1 MQRIPPH
8 SFPTFVL
15 LVPTVLAL
23 VTGIAGCG
31 AGHAP
36 ETRTELEPGP
46 TADVGGAED
55 DEKGGSVSQEGNP
68 SNEARGWCDPD
79 NTVLTSF
86 QTAESGRTVSLCEDG
101 DVLTYVFGHLG
112 GEPELVYSG
121 PVLGSAS
128 GTAVLWGEGVS
139 SLAELAAA
147 RENPDATWMLDL
159 QFYEDEESD
168 IRRLAESDDTFGFVS
183 VRAATGLLDQSVY
196 IFRRGGWE
204 YTIISE
210 WGRGMN
216 APDMAGYESQSISV
230 RSPSGEM
237 HYPN

>member
-1 MQRIPPH
+1 MKRVPPRP
-8 SFPTFVL
+8 FPTFVL
-15 LVPTVLAL
+15 LAPAVLAL

-31 AGHAP
+31 AEHAP
-36 ETRTELEPGP
+36 ETRGELEPGP
-46 TADVGGAED
+46 TADVGDADG
-55 DEKGGSVSQEGNP
+55 DEEGGGVSQEGNP
-68 SNEARGWCDPD
+68 SNEARGWCDPGE
-79 NTVLTSF
+79 TVLTSF
-86 QTAESGRTVSLCEDG
+86 ETGGSGRTVSLCEDG

-112 GEPELVYSG
+112 DEPELVYSG

-128 GTAVLWGEGVS
+128 GNAVLWGEGVS

-168 IRRLAESDDTFGFVS
+168 IRRLAESEDTHGFVS
-183 VRAATGLLDQSVY
+183 VRAATGLVDQSAY

-216 APDMAGYESQSISV
+216 DPDMAGYESQSISV
-230 RSPSGEM
+230 RSPSGEL
-237 HYPN
+237 HFPN

>member
-1 MQRIPPH
+1 MKRIPPH
-8 SFPTFVL
+8 PFPTFVL
-15 LVPTVLAL
+15 LVPAFLAL

-31 AGHAP
+31 AERAP

-46 TADVGGAED
+46 TADVGDTEGVEEDGA
-55 DEKGGSVSQEGNP
+55 VSQEGNP
-68 SNEARGWCDPD
+68 SNEARGWCDPGD
-79 NTVLTSF
+79 RILTSF
-86 QTAESGRTVSLCEDG
+86 ETGESGRTVSLCDDG

-112 GEPELVYSG
+112 DEPELVYSG

-139 SLAELAAA
+139 SLADLAAA
-147 RENPDATWMLDL
+147 REDPDATWMLDL

-168 IRRLAESDDTFGFVS
+168 IRRLAEADDTYGFVS
-183 VRAATGLLDQSVY
+183 VSALTGLVDQSAY

-204 YTIISE
+204 YTIISA

-216 APDMAGYESQSISV
+216 DPDMAGHESRSISV
-230 RSPSGEM
+230 RSPSGELS
-237 HYPN
+237 YPN

>member
-1 MQRIPPH
+1 MKRTPRCP
-8 SFPTFVL
+8 FPTFVR

-23 VTGIAGCG
+23 ATGVAGC
-31 AGHAP
+31 AAEHAP
-36 ETRTELEPGP
+36 ETRGELEPGP
-46 TADVGGAED
+46 TADVGDAEG
-55 DEKGGSVSQEGNP
+55 DEEGGGVSQEGSP
-68 SNEARGWCDPD
+68 SNGARGWCDPGD
-79 NTVLTSF
+79 TVITSF
-86 QTAESGRTVSLCEDG
+86 ETRETGRTVSLCEDG

-112 GEPELVYSG
+112 DEPELVYSG

-139 SLAELAAA
+139 SLAELAAE

-168 IRRLAESDDTFGFVS
+168 IRRLAEADDTYGFVS
-183 VRAATGLLDQSVY
+183 VRALTGLLDQSAY

-204 YTIISE
+204 YTIVSE

-216 APDMAGYESQSISV
+216 DPDMAGHQSQSISV
-230 RSPSGEM
+230 RSPSGELS
-237 HYPN
+237 YPN